1 MPSPV
6 QKVPALEIFVPAEAV
21 PSPVQTLGKANEK
34 RDFLSRLP
42 RLQWKKQIP
51 PWLRPQPTRSAPV
64 RLPVDSTPS
73 RLQLN
78 PGRRKNP
85 YSGFAR
91 ARTQAYRLTGPGE
104 KKTKTRTPRAPPAP
118 FSGMLSER
126 ERALSRRHNSA
137 SSSAAA
143 AAAPR
148 LVLHRSLRRPGPC
161 PPTRTYS
168 GGGGGGGGAFSLEIP
183 LGCGR
188 REEPAGG
195 RTAPAPTARALLG
208 AMDNLSD
215 ALKKLKI
222 TAIDIS
228 EDSLEGCLDCLLQ
241 ALAQNNMETSEKLQ
255 GSGILQLFASLLTPH
270 SPCTAKVA
278 NIIAEV
284 AKNEFMR
291 LPCVDAGLIPPLVQL
306 LNCKDQEVL
315 LQTGRALGNICYDS
329 HSLQAQL
336 INMGVIPT
344 LVKLLGIHCQNSALT
359 EMCLVAF
366 GNLAELE
373 SSKEQFAYTNVA
385 EELVKLFKKQMEHDK
400 KEMIFE
406 VLAPLAENDV
416 IKLQLVEA
424 GLVECLLEIVQQTV
438 DSEREEDMA
447 ELKTAS
453 DLMVL
458 LLLGDESMQKL
469 FEGGKGSVFQ
479 RVLSWIPSNNHQ
491 LQLAGALAIANF
503 ARNDGNCIH
512 MVDNG
517 IVQKLMDLLDRHV
530 EDGNVTVQHAAL
542 SALRNL
548 AIPVVN
554 KAKMLSAG
562 VAEAVLKFLKSE
574 MPPVQFKLLG
584 TLRMLIDAQVEAAEQ
599 LGKNV
604 KLVQRLVEW
613 CEAKDHAGVMGESNR
628 LLSAL
633 IRHSKSK
640 DVIKTIVENGGVKHL
655 VTMATSEHVIM
666 QNEALVALALIAAL
680 ELVTAEKDL
689 ENAKLVPIL
698 HRLLADDRSA
708 PEIKYN
714 SMVLICALVGSEP
727 LHKEVRSLA
736 VLEVVSRLRSHENKT
751 VAQQASLTEQ
761 RLAVNS

>member
-1 MPSPV
+1 
-6 QKVPALEIFVPAEAV
+6 
-21 PSPVQTLGKANEK
+21 
-34 RDFLSRLP
+34 
-42 RLQWKKQIP
+42 
-51 PWLRPQPTRSAPV
+51 
-64 RLPVDSTPS
+64 
-73 RLQLN
+73 
-78 PGRRKNP
+78 
-85 YSGFAR
+85 
-91 ARTQAYRLTGPGE
+91 
-104 KKTKTRTPRAPPAP
+104 
-118 FSGMLSER
+118 
-126 ERALSRRHNSA
+126 
-137 SSSAAA
+137 
-143 AAAPR
+143 
-148 LVLHRSLRRPGPC
+148 
-161 PPTRTYS
+161 
-168 GGGGGGGGAFSLEIP
+168 
-183 LGCGR
+183 
-188 REEPAGG
+188 
-195 RTAPAPTARALLG
+195 
-208 AMDNLSD
+208 MDNLSD
-215 ALKKLKI
+215 TLEKLKL
-222 TAIDIS
+222 TGSDCASDKL
-228 EDSLEGCLDCLLQ
+228 DGCLDCLLQ
-241 ALAQNNMETSEKLQ
+241 ALGQNNVKGSEKVLQ
-255 GSGILQLFASLLTPH
+255 SGILQVFASLLNLH
-270 SPCTAKVA
+270 SSCTAKIA
-278 NIIAEV
+278 HIIAEI
-284 AKNEFMR
+284 AKNEQMR
-291 LPCVDAGLIPPLVQL
+291 IPCVDAGLIQPLVQL
-306 LNCKDQEVL
+306 LNSKDQEVL

-344 LVKLLGIHCQNSALT
+344 LVKLLGVHSQNTPLT

-373 SSKEQFAYTNVA
+373 SSKEQFASTNVA
-385 EELVKLFKKQMEHDK
+385 DELVKLFKKQTEHEK

-406 VLAPLAENDV
+406 VLAPLAENDS

-424 GLVECLLEIVQQTV
+424 GLVECLLDIVHHTVNSEKDEEI
-438 DSEREEDMA
+438 A

-479 RVLSWIPSNNHQ
+479 RVLSWLPSHNHQ

-517 IVQKLMDLLDRHV
+517 IVQKLLDLLDRHV

-562 VAEAVLKFLKSE
+562 VAEEVLKFLKSE

-584 TLRMLIDAQVEAAEQ
+584 TLRMLIDAQAEAAEQ
-599 LGKNV
+599 LGKNT
-604 KLVQRLVEW
+604 KLVERLVEW

-640 DVIKTIVENGGVKHL
+640 DVIKAIVESGGIKHL

-666 QNEALVALALIAAL
+666 QNEALVALGLIAAL
-680 ELVTAEKDL
+680 QLQTAECEL
-689 ENAKLVPIL
+689 ESAKLVQVL
-698 HRLLADDRSA
+698 HRLLSDERSA

-714 SMVLICALVGSEP
+714 SMVLICAVMGSEP
-727 LHKEVRSLA
+727 LHKEVQSLTF
-736 VLEVVSRLRSHENKT
+736 LDVVSKLRSHENKT

-761 RLAVNS
+761 KLTVQS

>member
-1 MPSPV
+1 
-6 QKVPALEIFVPAEAV
+6 
-21 PSPVQTLGKANEK
+21 
-34 RDFLSRLP
+34 
-42 RLQWKKQIP
+42 
-51 PWLRPQPTRSAPV
+51 
-64 RLPVDSTPS
+64 
-73 RLQLN
+73 
-78 PGRRKNP
+78 
-85 YSGFAR
+85 
-91 ARTQAYRLTGPGE
+91 
-104 KKTKTRTPRAPPAP
+104 
-118 FSGMLSER
+118 
-126 ERALSRRHNSA
+126 
-137 SSSAAA
+137 
-143 AAAPR
+143 
-148 LVLHRSLRRPGPC
+148 
-161 PPTRTYS
+161 
-168 GGGGGGGGAFSLEIP
+168 
-183 LGCGR
+183 
-188 REEPAGG
+188 
-195 RTAPAPTARALLG
+195 
-208 AMDNLSD
+208 MDNLSD
-215 ALKKLKI
+215 TLKKLKI
-222 TAIDIS
+222 TAVDKT

-241 ALAQNNMETSEKLQ
+241 ALAQNNAETSEKLQ
-255 GSGILQLFASLLTPH
+255 GSGILQLFANLLTPQ

-278 NIIAEV
+278 NVIAEV

-291 LPCVDAGLIPPLVQL
+291 LPCVDAGLISPLVQL
-306 LNCKDQEVL
+306 LNSKDQEVL

-344 LVKLLGIHCQNSALT
+344 LVKLLGIHCQNAALT

-373 SSKEQFAYTNVA
+373 SSKEQFASTNIA
-385 EELVKLFKKQMEHDK
+385 EELVKLFKKQIEHDK
-400 KEMIFE
+400 REMIFE
-406 VLAPLAENDV
+406 VLAPLAENDA

-424 GLVECLLEIVQQTV
+424 GLVECLLEIVQQKV
-438 DSEREEDMA
+438 DSDKEDDIA
-447 ELKTAS
+447 ELKTGS

-517 IVQKLMDLLDRHV
+517 IVEKLMDLLDRHV

-562 VAEAVLKFLKSE
+562 VTETVLKFLKSE

-584 TLRMLIDAQVEAAEQ
+584 TLRMLIDAQEAAEQ

-604 KLVQRLVEW
+604 KLVERLVEW

-640 DVIKTIVENGGVKHL
+640 DVIKTIVQSGGIKHL

-680 ELVTAEKDL
+680 ELGTAEKDL
-689 ENAKLVPIL
+689 ESAKLVQIL
-698 HRLLADDRSA
+698 HRLLADERSA

-714 SMVLICALVGSEP
+714 SMVLICALMGSDS
-727 LHKEVRSLA
+727 LHKEVQDLA
-736 VLEVVSRLRSHENKT
+736 FLDVVSKLRSHENKS

-761 RLAVNS
+761 RLTVES

>member
-1 MPSPV
+1 
-6 QKVPALEIFVPAEAV
+6 
-21 PSPVQTLGKANEK
+21 
-34 RDFLSRLP
+34 
-42 RLQWKKQIP
+42 
-51 PWLRPQPTRSAPV
+51 
-64 RLPVDSTPS
+64 
-73 RLQLN
+73 
-78 PGRRKNP
+78 
-85 YSGFAR
+85 
-91 ARTQAYRLTGPGE
+91 
-104 KKTKTRTPRAPPAP
+104 
-118 FSGMLSER
+118 
-126 ERALSRRHNSA
+126 
-137 SSSAAA
+137 
-143 AAAPR
+143 
-148 LVLHRSLRRPGPC
+148 
-161 PPTRTYS
+161 
-168 GGGGGGGGAFSLEIP
+168 
-183 LGCGR
+183 
-188 REEPAGG
+188 
-195 RTAPAPTARALLG
+195 
-208 AMDNLSD
+208 MDNLSD

-222 TAIDIS
+222 TTTDSTA
-228 EDSLEGCLDCLLQ
+228 DSLEGCLDCLLQ
-241 ALAQNNMETSEKLQ
+241 ALAQNNTETSEKIQKSGVLQ
-255 GSGILQLFASLLTPH
+255 VFASLLTPQ
-270 SPCTAKVA
+270 SSCTAKVA

-284 AKNEFMR
+284 ARNEFMR
-291 LPCVDAGLIPPLVQL
+291 NPCVDAGLIPPLVQL

-329 HSLQAQL
+329 HTLQSQL

-344 LVKLLGIHCQNSALT
+344 LVKLLGIHCQNAALT

-373 SSKEQFAYTNVA
+373 SSKEQFAYTNIA
-385 EELVKLFKKQMEHDK
+385 EELVKLFKKQIEHDK

-424 GLVECLLEIVQQTV
+424 GLVECLLEIVQKTV
-438 DSEREEDMA
+438 DSDKEDDVA

-469 FEGGKGSVFQ
+469 FEGGRGSVFQ
-479 RVLSWIPSNNHQ
+479 RVLSWIPSNSHQ

-517 IVQKLMDLLDRHV
+517 IVQKLMELLDRHV

-562 VAEAVLKFLKSE
+562 VAEAVLKFLRSE

-584 TLRMLIDAQVEAAEQ
+584 TLRMLIDAQAEAAEQ

-604 KLVQRLVEW
+604 KLVERLVEW

-640 DVIKTIVENGGVKHL
+640 EVIRTIVQSGGIKHL

-689 ENAKLVPIL
+689 ENAQLVQIL
-698 HRLLADDRSA
+698 HRLLSDDRSA

-714 SMVLICALVGSEP
+714 SMVLICALIGSEP
-727 LHKEVRSLA
+727 LQKEVQSMA
-736 VLEVVSRLRSHENKT
+736 FLEVVSKLRSHENKT

-761 RLAVNS
+761 RLAVES

>member
-1 MPSPV
+1 
-6 QKVPALEIFVPAEAV
+6 
-21 PSPVQTLGKANEK
+21 
-34 RDFLSRLP
+34 
-42 RLQWKKQIP
+42 
-51 PWLRPQPTRSAPV
+51 
-64 RLPVDSTPS
+64 
-73 RLQLN
+73 
-78 PGRRKNP
+78 
-85 YSGFAR
+85 
-91 ARTQAYRLTGPGE
+91 
-104 KKTKTRTPRAPPAP
+104 
-118 FSGMLSER
+118 
-126 ERALSRRHNSA
+126 
-137 SSSAAA
+137 
-143 AAAPR
+143 
-148 LVLHRSLRRPGPC
+148 
-161 PPTRTYS
+161 
-168 GGGGGGGGAFSLEIP
+168 
-183 LGCGR
+183 
-188 REEPAGG
+188 
-195 RTAPAPTARALLG
+195 
-208 AMDNLSD
+208 MDNLSD

-222 TAIDIS
+222 TTTDSTA
-228 EDSLEGCLDCLLQ
+228 DSLEGCLDCLLQ
-241 ALAQNNMETSEKLQ
+241 ALAQNNMETSEKIQKSGVLQ
-255 GSGILQLFASLLTPH
+255 VFASLLMPQ
-270 SPCTAKVA
+270 SSCTAKVA
-278 NIIAEV
+278 NVIAEV
-284 AKNEFMR
+284 ARNEFMR
-291 LPCVDAGLIPPLVQL
+291 NPCVDAGLVPPLVQL
-306 LNCKDQEVL
+306 LNCKDQEIL

-329 HSLQAQL
+329 HTLQSQL

-344 LVKLLGIHCQNSALT
+344 LVKLLGIHCQNAALT

-373 SSKEQFAYTNVA
+373 SSKEQFAYTNIA
-385 EELVKLFKKQMEHDK
+385 EELVKLFKKQIEHDK

-424 GLVECLLEIVQQTV
+424 GLVECLLEIVQKTV
-438 DSEREEDMA
+438 DSDREDDIA

-469 FEGGKGSVFQ
+469 FEGGRGSVFQ
-479 RVLSWIPSNNHQ
+479 RVLSWIPSNSHQ

-517 IVQKLMDLLDRHV
+517 IVQILMDLLDRHV

-562 VAEAVLKFLKSE
+562 VAETVLKFLRSE

-584 TLRMLIDAQVEAAEQ
+584 TLRMLIDAQAEAAEQ
-599 LGKNV
+599 LGKNI
-604 KLVQRLVEW
+604 KLVERLVEW

-640 DVIKTIVENGGVKHL
+640 DVIRTIVQSGGIKHL

-689 ENAKLVPIL
+689 ENAQLVQIL
-698 HRLLADDRSA
+698 HRLLSDDRSA

-714 SMVLICALVGSEP
+714 SMVLICALIGSEP
-727 LHKEVRSLA
+727 LQKEVQSMA
-736 VLEVVSRLRSHENKT
+736 FLEVVSKLRSHENKT

-761 RLAVNS
+761 RLAVES

>member
-1 MPSPV
+1 
-6 QKVPALEIFVPAEAV
+6 
-21 PSPVQTLGKANEK
+21 
-34 RDFLSRLP
+34 
-42 RLQWKKQIP
+42 
-51 PWLRPQPTRSAPV
+51 
-64 RLPVDSTPS
+64 
-73 RLQLN
+73 
-78 PGRRKNP
+78 
-85 YSGFAR
+85 
-91 ARTQAYRLTGPGE
+91 
-104 KKTKTRTPRAPPAP
+104 
-118 FSGMLSER
+118 
-126 ERALSRRHNSA
+126 
-137 SSSAAA
+137 
-143 AAAPR
+143 
-148 LVLHRSLRRPGPC
+148 
-161 PPTRTYS
+161 
-168 GGGGGGGGAFSLEIP
+168 
-183 LGCGR
+183 
-188 REEPAGG
+188 
-195 RTAPAPTARALLG
+195 
-208 AMDNLSD
+208 MDNLSD

-222 TAIDIS
+222 TAIDS
-228 EDSLEGCLDCLLQ
+228 TADSLEGCLDCLLQ
-241 ALAQNNMETSEKLQ
+241 ALAQNNTETSEKIQ
-255 GSGILQLFASLLTPH
+255 KSGILQVFASLLTPQ
-270 SPCTAKVA
+270 SSCTAKVA

-291 LPCVDAGLIPPLVQL
+291 NSCVDAGLIPPLVQL

-329 HSLQAQL
+329 HEGRSAVDHAGGAQIVVDHLRSLCSKTDPANEKLLTVFCGMLMNYSNENETVTIQGMKGRSMVSSLWPNSNQYSNTLQSQL

-344 LVKLLGIHCQNSALT
+344 LVKLLGIHCQNAALT

-373 SSKEQFAYTNVA
+373 SSKEQFAYTNIA
-385 EELVKLFKKQMEHDK
+385 EEIVKLFKKQIEHDK

-406 VLAPLAENDV
+406 VLAPLAENDI

-424 GLVECLLEIVQQTV
+424 GLVECLLEIVQKTV
-438 DSEREEDMA
+438 DSDKEDDIA

-562 VAEAVLKFLKSE
+562 VAEAVLKFLRSE

-584 TLRMLIDAQVEAAEQ
+584 TLRMLIDAQAEAAEQ

-604 KLVQRLVEW
+604 KLVERLVEW

-640 DVIKTIVENGGVKHL
+640 DVIRTIVQSGGIKHL
-655 VTMATSEHVIM
+655 ATMATSEHVIM

-689 ENAKLVPIL
+689 ENAKLVQIL
-698 HRLLADDRSA
+698 HRLLSDERSA

-714 SMVLICALVGSEP
+714 SMVLICALMGSEP
-727 LHKEVRSLA
+727 LHKEVQNLA
-736 VLEVVSRLRSHENKT
+736 FLEVVSKLRSHENKT

-761 RLAVNS
+761 RLAVES

>member
-1 MPSPV
+1 M
-6 QKVPALEIFVPAEAV
+6 A
-21 PSPVQTLGKANEK
+21 
-34 RDFLSRLP
+34 
-42 RLQWKKQIP
+42 
-51 PWLRPQPTRSAPV
+51 
-64 RLPVDSTPS
+64 
-73 RLQLN
+73 
-78 PGRRKNP
+78 
-85 YSGFAR
+85 
-91 ARTQAYRLTGPGE
+91 
-104 KKTKTRTPRAPPAP
+104 
-118 FSGMLSER
+118 
-126 ERALSRRHNSA
+126 
-137 SSSAAA
+137 
-143 AAAPR
+143 
-148 LVLHRSLRRPGPC
+148 
-161 PPTRTYS
+161 
-168 GGGGGGGGAFSLEIP
+168 
-183 LGCGR
+183 
-188 REEPAGG
+188 
-195 RTAPAPTARALLG
+195 
-208 AMDNLSD
+208 DNLSD

-222 TAIDIS
+222 TTT
-228 EDSLEGCLDCLLQ
+228 DSTADSFEGCLDCLLQ
-241 ALAQNNMETSEKLQ
+241 ALAQNNTETSEKIQKSGVLQ
-255 GSGILQLFASLLTPH
+255 VFASLLMPQ
-270 SPCTAKVA
+270 SSCTAKVA

-284 AKNEFMR
+284 ARNEFMR
-291 LPCVDAGLIPPLVQL
+291 NPCVDAGLIPPLVQL
-306 LNCKDQEVL
+306 LNCKDQEIL

-329 HSLQAQL
+329 HEGRNAVDRAGGAHIVVDHIRSLCSKTDPASEKLLTVFCGMLMNYSNENGATEAMSEVRSAGVFPAPGSGCTPPSCPTTTYLVVSMRKGLLVGTQLLFGPAPMDTLQSQL

-344 LVKLLGIHCQNSALT
+344 LVKLLGIHCQNAALT

-373 SSKEQFAYTNVA
+373 SSKEQFAYTNIA
-385 EELVKLFKKQMEHDK
+385 EELVKLFKKQIEHDK

-424 GLVECLLEIVQQTV
+424 GLVECLLEIVQKTV
-438 DSEREEDMA
+438 DSDKEDDIA

-479 RVLSWIPSNNHQ
+479 RVLSWIPSNSHQ

-562 VAEAVLKFLKSE
+562 VAEAVLKFLRSE

-584 TLRMLIDAQVEAAEQ
+584 TLRMLIDAQAEAAEQ

-604 KLVQRLVEW
+604 KLVERLVEW

-640 DVIKTIVENGGVKHL
+640 DVIRTIVQSGGIKHL

-666 QNEALVALALIAAL
+666 QNEALIALALIAAL

-689 ENAKLVPIL
+689 ENAQLVQIL
-698 HRLLADDRSA
+698 HRLLSDDRSA

-714 SMVLICALVGSEP
+714 SMVLICALIGSEP
-727 LHKEVRSLA
+727 LQKEVQSMA
-736 VLEVVSRLRSHENKT
+736 FLEVISKLRSHENKT

-761 RLAVNS
+761 RLAVES

>member
-1 MPSPV
+1 MGSY
-6 QKVPALEIFVPAEAV
+6 PA
-21 PSPVQTLGKANEK
+21 
-34 RDFLSRLP
+34 
-42 RLQWKKQIP
+42 
-51 PWLRPQPTRSAPV
+51 
-64 RLPVDSTPS
+64 
-73 RLQLN
+73 
-78 PGRRKNP
+78 
-85 YSGFAR
+85 
-91 ARTQAYRLTGPGE
+91 
-104 KKTKTRTPRAPPAP
+104 
-118 FSGMLSER
+118 
-126 ERALSRRHNSA
+126 
-137 SSSAAA
+137 
-143 AAAPR
+143 
-148 LVLHRSLRRPGPC
+148 
-161 PPTRTYS
+161 
-168 GGGGGGGGAFSLEIP
+168 
-183 LGCGR
+183 
-188 REEPAGG
+188 
-195 RTAPAPTARALLG
+195 
-208 AMDNLSD
+208 DNLSD

-222 TAIDIS
+222 TAIDS
-228 EDSLEGCLDCLLQ
+228 TADSLDGCLDCLLQ
-241 ALAQNNMETSEKLQ
+241 ALAQNNTETSEKIQ
-255 GSGILQLFASLLTPH
+255 KSGILQVFASLLTPQ
-270 SPCTAKVA
+270 SSCTAKVA

-291 LPCVDAGLIPPLVQL
+291 NSCVDAGLIPPLVQL

-329 HSLQAQL
+329 HEGRSAVDHAGGAQIVVDHLRSLCSKTDPANEKLLTVFCGMLMNYSNENDTLQSQL

-344 LVKLLGIHCQNSALT
+344 LVKLLGVHCQNAALT

-373 SSKEQFAYTNVA
+373 SSKEQFAYTNIA
-385 EELVKLFKKQMEHDK
+385 EEIVKLFKKQIEHDK

-406 VLAPLAENDV
+406 VLAPLAENDI

-424 GLVECLLEIVQQTV
+424 GLVECLLEIVQKTV
-438 DSEREEDMA
+438 DSDKEDDIA

-562 VAEAVLKFLKSE
+562 VAEAVLKFLRSE

-584 TLRMLIDAQVEAAEQ
+584 TLRMLIDAQEAAEQ

-604 KLVQRLVEW
+604 KLVERLVEW

-640 DVIKTIVENGGVKHL
+640 DVIRTIVQSGGIKHL
-655 VTMATSEHVIM
+655 ATMATSEHVIM

-689 ENAKLVPIL
+689 ENAKLVQIL
-698 HRLLADDRSA
+698 HRLLSDERSA

-714 SMVLICALVGSEP
+714 SMVLICALMGSEP
-727 LHKEVRSLA
+727 LHKEVQNLA
-736 VLEVVSRLRSHENKT
+736 FLEVVSKLRSHENNT

-761 RLAVNS
+761 RLAVES

>member
-1 MPSPV
+1 M
-6 QKVPALEIFVPAEAV
+6 A
-21 PSPVQTLGKANEK
+21 
-34 RDFLSRLP
+34 
-42 RLQWKKQIP
+42 
-51 PWLRPQPTRSAPV
+51 
-64 RLPVDSTPS
+64 
-73 RLQLN
+73 
-78 PGRRKNP
+78 
-85 YSGFAR
+85 
-91 ARTQAYRLTGPGE
+91 
-104 KKTKTRTPRAPPAP
+104 
-118 FSGMLSER
+118 
-126 ERALSRRHNSA
+126 
-137 SSSAAA
+137 
-143 AAAPR
+143 
-148 LVLHRSLRRPGPC
+148 
-161 PPTRTYS
+161 
-168 GGGGGGGGAFSLEIP
+168 
-183 LGCGR
+183 
-188 REEPAGG
+188 
-195 RTAPAPTARALLG
+195 
-208 AMDNLSD
+208 DNLSD

-222 TAIDIS
+222 TAIDS
-228 EDSLEGCLDCLLQ
+228 TADSLEGCLDCLLQ
-241 ALAQNNMETSEKLQ
+241 ALAQNNTETSEKIQ
-255 GSGILQLFASLLTPH
+255 KSGILQVFASLLTPQ
-270 SPCTAKVA
+270 SSCTAKVA

-291 LPCVDAGLIPPLVQL
+291 NSCVDAGLIPPLVQL

-329 HSLQAQL
+329 HEGRSAVDHAGGAQIVVDHLRSLCSKTDPANEKLLTVFCGMLMNYSNENETVTIQGMKGRSMVSLLWPNSNQYSNTLQSQL

-344 LVKLLGIHCQNSALT
+344 LVKLLGIHCQNAALT

-373 SSKEQFAYTNVA
+373 SSKEQFAYTNIA
-385 EELVKLFKKQMEHDK
+385 EEIVKLFKKQIEHDK

-406 VLAPLAENDV
+406 VLAPLAENDI

-424 GLVECLLEIVQQTV
+424 GLVECLLEIVQKTV
-438 DSEREEDMA
+438 DSDKEDDIA

-562 VAEAVLKFLKSE
+562 VAEAVLKFLRSE

-584 TLRMLIDAQVEAAEQ
+584 TLRMLIDAQAEAAEQ

-604 KLVQRLVEW
+604 KLVERLVEW

-640 DVIKTIVENGGVKHL
+640 DVIRTIVQSGGIKHL
-655 VTMATSEHVIM
+655 ATMATSEHVIM

-689 ENAKLVPIL
+689 ENAKLVQIL
-698 HRLLADDRSA
+698 HRLLSDERSA

-714 SMVLICALVGSEP
+714 SMVLICALMGSEP
-727 LHKEVRSLA
+727 LHKEVQNLA
-736 VLEVVSRLRSHENKT
+736 FLEVVSKLRSHENKT

-761 RLAVNS
+761 RLAVES

>member
-1 MPSPV
+1 
-6 QKVPALEIFVPAEAV
+6 
-21 PSPVQTLGKANEK
+21 
-34 RDFLSRLP
+34 
-42 RLQWKKQIP
+42 
-51 PWLRPQPTRSAPV
+51 
-64 RLPVDSTPS
+64 
-73 RLQLN
+73 
-78 PGRRKNP
+78 
-85 YSGFAR
+85 
-91 ARTQAYRLTGPGE
+91 
-104 KKTKTRTPRAPPAP
+104 
-118 FSGMLSER
+118 
-126 ERALSRRHNSA
+126 
-137 SSSAAA
+137 
-143 AAAPR
+143 
-148 LVLHRSLRRPGPC
+148 
-161 PPTRTYS
+161 
-168 GGGGGGGGAFSLEIP
+168 
-183 LGCGR
+183 
-188 REEPAGG
+188 
-195 RTAPAPTARALLG
+195 
-208 AMDNLSD
+208 MDNLSD
-215 ALKKLKI
+215 TLTKLKI
-222 TAIDIS
+222 TAADRTEGS
-228 EDSLEGCLDCLLQ
+228 VEGCLVCLLQ
-241 ALAQNNMETSEKLQ
+241 ALAQNNAETSEKIQ
-255 GSGILQLFASLLTPH
+255 ASGILQLFANLLTPQA
-270 SPCTAKVA
+270 SCTAKVA
-278 NIIAEV
+278 NVIAEV

-291 LPCVDAGLIPPLVQL
+291 IPCVDAGLISPLVQL
-306 LNCKDQEVL
+306 LNSKDQEVL

-344 LVKLLGIHCQNSALT
+344 LVKLLGIHCHNAALT

-373 SSKEQFAYTNVA
+373 SSKEQFASTNIA
-385 EELVKLFKKQMEHDK
+385 EELVKLFKKQIEHDK
-400 KEMIFE
+400 REMIFE
-406 VLAPLAENDV
+406 VLAPLAENDA

-424 GLVECLLEIVQQTV
+424 GLVECLLEIVQQKV
-438 DSEREEDMA
+438 DSNKEDDVA

-517 IVQKLMDLLDRHV
+517 IVEKLMDLLDRHV

-562 VAEAVLKFLKSE
+562 VTETVLKFLKSE

-584 TLRMLIDAQVEAAEQ
+584 TLRMLIDAQEAAEQ
-599 LGKNV
+599 LGKNA
-604 KLVQRLVEW
+604 KLVERLVEW

-640 DVIKTIVENGGVKHL
+640 DVIKTIVQSGGIKHL

-680 ELVTAEKDL
+680 ELGPAEKDL
-689 ENAKLVPIL
+689 ASAQLVQIL
-698 HRLLADDRSA
+698 HRLLADERSA

-714 SMVLICALVGSEP
+714 SMVLICALMGSES
-727 LHKEVRSLA
+727 LYKEVQDLA
-736 VLEVVSRLRSHENKT
+736 FLDVVSKLRSHENKS

-761 RLAVNS
+761 RLTVES

>member
-1 MPSPV
+1 
-6 QKVPALEIFVPAEAV
+6 
-21 PSPVQTLGKANEK
+21 
-34 RDFLSRLP
+34 
-42 RLQWKKQIP
+42 
-51 PWLRPQPTRSAPV
+51 
-64 RLPVDSTPS
+64 
-73 RLQLN
+73 
-78 PGRRKNP
+78 
-85 YSGFAR
+85 
-91 ARTQAYRLTGPGE
+91 
-104 KKTKTRTPRAPPAP
+104 
-118 FSGMLSER
+118 
-126 ERALSRRHNSA
+126 
-137 SSSAAA
+137 
-143 AAAPR
+143 
-148 LVLHRSLRRPGPC
+148 
-161 PPTRTYS
+161 
-168 GGGGGGGGAFSLEIP
+168 
-183 LGCGR
+183 
-188 REEPAGG
+188 
-195 RTAPAPTARALLG
+195 
-208 AMDNLSD
+208 MDNLSE

-222 TAIDIS
+222 TSTDSTA
-228 EDSLEGCLDCLLQ
+228 DSLEGCLDCLLQ
-241 ALAQNNMETSEKLQ
+241 ALAQNNTETSEKIQKSGVLQ
-255 GSGILQLFASLLTPH
+255 VFASLLMPQ
-270 SPCTAKVA
+270 SSCTAKVA

-284 AKNEFMR
+284 ARNEFMR
-291 LPCVDAGLIPPLVQL
+291 NPCVDAGLIPPLVQL

-329 HSLQAQL
+329 HEGRNAVDHAGGAHIVVDHLRSLCSKTDPASEKLLTVFCGMLMNYSNENDTLQSQL

-344 LVKLLGIHCQNSALT
+344 LVKLLGIHCQNAALT

-373 SSKEQFAYTNVA
+373 SSKEQFAYTNIA
-385 EELVKLFKKQMEHDK
+385 EELVKLFKKQIEHDK

-424 GLVECLLEIVQQTV
+424 GLVECLLEIVQKTV
-438 DSEREEDMA
+438 DSDKEDDIA

-458 LLLGDESMQKL
+458 LLLG
-469 FEGGKGSVFQ
+469 
-479 RVLSWIPSNNHQ
+479 
-491 LQLAGALAIANF
+491 
-503 ARNDGNCIH
+503 DGNCIH

-562 VAEAVLKFLKSE
+562 VAEAVLKFLRSE

-584 TLRMLIDAQVEAAEQ
+584 TLRMLIDAQAEAAEQ

-604 KLVQRLVEW
+604 KLVERLVEW

-640 DVIKTIVENGGVKHL
+640 DVIRTIVQSGGIKHL

-689 ENAKLVPIL
+689 ENAQLVQIL
-698 HRLLADDRSA
+698 HRLLSDDRSA

-714 SMVLICALVGSEP
+714 SMVLICALIGSGEYSGEAASQD
-727 LHKEVRSLA
+727 LCMQYSSLLQLNTEH
-736 VLEVVSRLRSHENKT
+736 VQTQCDWFSVNNGCRQKGSVHYDSIVSICSVKDE
-751 VAQQASLTEQ
+751 
-761 RLAVNS
+761 AVNSVLDINCRNLPLASVGCS

>member
-1 MPSPV
+1 
-6 QKVPALEIFVPAEAV
+6 
-21 PSPVQTLGKANEK
+21 
-34 RDFLSRLP
+34 
-42 RLQWKKQIP
+42 
-51 PWLRPQPTRSAPV
+51 
-64 RLPVDSTPS
+64 
-73 RLQLN
+73 
-78 PGRRKNP
+78 
-85 YSGFAR
+85 
-91 ARTQAYRLTGPGE
+91 
-104 KKTKTRTPRAPPAP
+104 
-118 FSGMLSER
+118 
-126 ERALSRRHNSA
+126 
-137 SSSAAA
+137 
-143 AAAPR
+143 
-148 LVLHRSLRRPGPC
+148 
-161 PPTRTYS
+161 
-168 GGGGGGGGAFSLEIP
+168 
-183 LGCGR
+183 
-188 REEPAGG
+188 
-195 RTAPAPTARALLG
+195 
-208 AMDNLSD
+208 MDDLSD
-215 ALKKLKI
+215 ALKKLKLAS
-222 TAIDIS
+222 TDNP
-228 EDSLEGCLDCLLQ
+228 DGSLEECLDCVLQ
-241 ALAQNNMETSEKLQ
+241 ALAQNNTETSEKLQ
-255 GSGILQLFASLLTPH
+255 ESGILQVFATTLMPQL
-270 SPCTAKVA
+270 PCTAKVA

-291 LPCVDAGLIPPLVQL
+291 IPCVDAGLIPPLVQL
-306 LNCKDQEVL
+306 LNCKNQEVL

-329 HSLQAQL
+329 HEGRSAVDQAGGAQIVIDHLRSLGSVTETANEKLLTVFCGMLMNYSNENDSLQAQL

-344 LVKLLGIHCQNSALT
+344 LVKLLGVHYQNSALT

-373 SSKEQFAYTNVA
+373 SSKEQFAYTNIA
-385 EELVKLFKKQMEHDK
+385 EELVKLFKKQGEHDK

-424 GLVECLLEIVQQTV
+424 GLVECLLDTVQQKV
-438 DSEREEDMA
+438 DSDKEDDIA

-512 MVDNG
+512 MVESG
-517 IVQKLMDLLDRHV
+517 IVQRLMVLLDRHV

-554 KAKMLSAG
+554 KAKMLAAG

-584 TLRMLIDAQVEAAEQ
+584 TLRMLIDAKAEAAEQ
-599 LGKNV
+599 LGKNET
-604 KLVQRLVEW
+604 LVERLVEW
-613 CEAKDHAGVMGESNR
+613 CEAKEHAGVMGESNR

-640 DVIKTIVENGGVKHL
+640 EVIKTIVQSGGVQHL

-680 ELVTAEKDL
+680 ELGTAEKDL
-689 ENAKLVPIL
+689 ENAQLVQIL
-698 HRLLADDRSA
+698 HRLLAEERSA

-714 SMVLICALVGSEP
+714 SMVLICALMGSEP
-727 LHKEVRSLA
+727 LHKEVRGLA
-736 VLEVVSRLRSHENKT
+736 FLDVVSKLRGHENKT

-761 RLAVNS
+761 RLTVGS

>member
-1 MPSPV
+1 
-6 QKVPALEIFVPAEAV
+6 
-21 PSPVQTLGKANEK
+21 
-34 RDFLSRLP
+34 
-42 RLQWKKQIP
+42 
-51 PWLRPQPTRSAPV
+51 
-64 RLPVDSTPS
+64 
-73 RLQLN
+73 
-78 PGRRKNP
+78 
-85 YSGFAR
+85 
-91 ARTQAYRLTGPGE
+91 
-104 KKTKTRTPRAPPAP
+104 
-118 FSGMLSER
+118 
-126 ERALSRRHNSA
+126 
-137 SSSAAA
+137 
-143 AAAPR
+143 
-148 LVLHRSLRRPGPC
+148 
-161 PPTRTYS
+161 
-168 GGGGGGGGAFSLEIP
+168 
-183 LGCGR
+183 
-188 REEPAGG
+188 
-195 RTAPAPTARALLG
+195 
-208 AMDNLSD
+208 MDNLSD
-215 ALKKLKI
+215 TLKKLKI
-222 TAIDIS
+222 TAVDRT

-241 ALAQNNMETSEKLQ
+241 ALAQNNLETSEKIQ
-255 GSGILQLFASLLTPH
+255 GSGILQLFASLLIPQ

-278 NIIAEV
+278 NVIAEV

-291 LPCVDAGLIPPLVQL
+291 TPCVDAGLISPLVQL
-306 LNCKDQEVL
+306 LHSKDQEVL

-344 LVKLLGIHCQNSALT
+344 LVKLLGIHCQNAGLT

-373 SSKEQFAYTNVA
+373 SSKEQFASTNIA
-385 EELVKLFKKQMEHDK
+385 EELVKLFKKQIEHDK

-406 VLAPLAENDV
+406 VLAPLAENDA

-424 GLVECLLEIVQQTV
+424 GLVECLLEIVQQKV
-438 DSEREEDMA
+438 DSDKEDDIA

-469 FEGGKGSVFQ
+469 FEGGKGNVFQ

-517 IVQKLMDLLDRHV
+517 IVEKLMDLLDRHV

-562 VAEAVLKFLKSE
+562 VTEAVLKFLKSE

-584 TLRMLIDAQVEAAEQ
+584 TLRMLIDAQEAAEQ

-604 KLVQRLVEW
+604 KLVERLVEW

-640 DVIKTIVENGGVKHL
+640 DVIKTIVQSGGIKHL

-680 ELVTAEKDL
+680 ELGSAEKDL
-689 ENAKLVPIL
+689 ESAKLVQIL
-698 HRLLADDRSA
+698 HRLLADERSA

-714 SMVLICALVGSEP
+714 SMVLICALMGSES
-727 LHKEVRSLA
+727 LHKEVQDLSFLD
-736 VLEVVSRLRSHENKT
+736 VVSKLRSHENKS

-761 RLAVNS
+761 RLTVES

>member
-1 MPSPV
+1 M
-6 QKVPALEIFVPAEAV
+6 A
-21 PSPVQTLGKANEK
+21 
-34 RDFLSRLP
+34 
-42 RLQWKKQIP
+42 
-51 PWLRPQPTRSAPV
+51 
-64 RLPVDSTPS
+64 
-73 RLQLN
+73 
-78 PGRRKNP
+78 
-85 YSGFAR
+85 
-91 ARTQAYRLTGPGE
+91 
-104 KKTKTRTPRAPPAP
+104 
-118 FSGMLSER
+118 
-126 ERALSRRHNSA
+126 
-137 SSSAAA
+137 
-143 AAAPR
+143 
-148 LVLHRSLRRPGPC
+148 
-161 PPTRTYS
+161 
-168 GGGGGGGGAFSLEIP
+168 
-183 LGCGR
+183 
-188 REEPAGG
+188 
-195 RTAPAPTARALLG
+195 
-208 AMDNLSD
+208 DNLSE

-222 TAIDIS
+222 TTTDSTA
-228 EDSLEGCLDCLLQ
+228 DSLEGCLDCLLQ
-241 ALAQNNMETSEKLQ
+241 ALAQNK
-255 GSGILQLFASLLTPH
+255 
-270 SPCTAKVA
+270 
-278 NIIAEV
+278 
-284 AKNEFMR
+284 FMR
-291 LPCVDAGLIPPLVQL
+291 NPCVDAALIPPLVQL
-306 LNCKDQEVL
+306 LNCKDQEIL

-329 HSLQAQL
+329 HTLQSQL

-344 LVKLLGIHCQNSALT
+344 LVKLLGIHCQNAALM

-385 EELVKLFKKQMEHDK
+385 EELVKLFKKQIEHDK

-424 GLVECLLEIVQQTV
+424 GLVECLLEIVQNTV
-438 DSEREEDMA
+438 DSDKEEDIA
-447 ELKTAS
+447 ELKTSS

-479 RVLSWIPSNNHQ
+479 RVLSWIPSNSHQ

-530 EDGNVTVQHAAL
+530 ENGNVTVQHAAL

-562 VAEAVLKFLKSE
+562 VAEAVLKFLRSE

-584 TLRMLIDAQVEAAEQ
+584 TLRMLIDAQAEAAEQ

-604 KLVQRLVEW
+604 KLVERLVEW

-640 DVIKTIVENGGVKHL
+640 DVIRTIVQSGGIKHL

-680 ELVTAEKDL
+680 ELGTAEKDL
-689 ENAKLVPIL
+689 ENAQLVQIL
-698 HRLLADDRSA
+698 HRLLSDDRSA

-714 SMVLICALVGSEP
+714 SMVLICALIGSEP
-727 LHKEVRSLA
+727 LQKEVQSMA
-736 VLEVVSRLRSHENKT
+736 FLEVVSKLRSHENKT

-761 RLAVNS
+761 RLAVES

>member
-1 MPSPV
+1 M
-6 QKVPALEIFVPAEAV
+6 A
-21 PSPVQTLGKANEK
+21 
-34 RDFLSRLP
+34 
-42 RLQWKKQIP
+42 
-51 PWLRPQPTRSAPV
+51 
-64 RLPVDSTPS
+64 
-73 RLQLN
+73 
-78 PGRRKNP
+78 
-85 YSGFAR
+85 
-91 ARTQAYRLTGPGE
+91 
-104 KKTKTRTPRAPPAP
+104 
-118 FSGMLSER
+118 
-126 ERALSRRHNSA
+126 
-137 SSSAAA
+137 
-143 AAAPR
+143 
-148 LVLHRSLRRPGPC
+148 
-161 PPTRTYS
+161 
-168 GGGGGGGGAFSLEIP
+168 
-183 LGCGR
+183 
-188 REEPAGG
+188 
-195 RTAPAPTARALLG
+195 
-208 AMDNLSD
+208 DNLSD

-222 TAIDIS
+222 TTTDSTA
-228 EDSLEGCLDCLLQ
+228 DSLEGCLDCLLQ
-241 ALAQNNMETSEKLQ
+241 ALAQNNTETSEKIQKSGVLQ
-255 GSGILQLFASLLTPH
+255 VFASLLTPQ
-270 SPCTAKVA
+270 SSCTAKVA

-284 AKNEFMR
+284 ARNEFMR
-291 LPCVDAGLIPPLVQL
+291 NPCVDAGLIPPLVQL

-329 HSLQAQL
+329 HTLQSQL

-344 LVKLLGIHCQNSALT
+344 LVKLLGIHCQNAALT

-373 SSKEQFAYTNVA
+373 SSKEQFAYTNIA
-385 EELVKLFKKQMEHDK
+385 EELVKLFKKQIEHDK

-424 GLVECLLEIVQQTV
+424 GLVECLLEIVQKTV
-438 DSEREEDMA
+438 DSDKEDDVA

-479 RVLSWIPSNNHQ
+479 RVLSWIPSNSHQ

-562 VAEAVLKFLKSE
+562 VAEAVLKFLRSE

-584 TLRMLIDAQVEAAEQ
+584 TLRMLIDAQAEAAEQ
-599 LGKNV
+599 LGKNA
-604 KLVQRLVEW
+604 KLVERLVEW

-640 DVIKTIVENGGVKHL
+640 DVIRTIVQSGGIKHL

-689 ENAKLVPIL
+689 ENAQLVQIL
-698 HRLLADDRSA
+698 HRLLSDDRSA

-714 SMVLICALVGSEP
+714 SMVLICALIGSEP
-727 LHKEVRSLA
+727 LQKEVQSMA
-736 VLEVVSRLRSHENKT
+736 FLEVVSKLRSHENKT

-761 RLAVNS
+761 RLAVES